1 MEFYDL
7 SEDVVADYLSH
18 SGEAKD
24 IPDSEFDP
32 VKLAVGV
39 LVEVE
44 HADDFDVAKEIAKDH
59 LVEDGDY
66 YGKYIFPDE
75 AIERIE
81 DEVVSYED
89 DPFRSG
95 LADLPLSDDGPDPGL
110 AYLSYDLP
118 EDGFGFVDCTGLDCD
133 GSPLE
138 GDVHFEDCLP
148 LEGTPLDLDSFEAS
162 DVVVITLGA
171 NWRQRLGQ
179 SLVRDV
185 IDCGDHY
192 KVGSGRL
199 FSHVYFEVLDS
210 HVRILPET
218 KDGLHLFDSYL
229 ASGSCLV
236 PVTDFRRI
244 LAGGSDGVSPLVSRI
259 ARVVSMHDGV
269 MLCSTFDGESLEV
282 QVAKGASP
290 AELKRSLSSSL
301 ESRGYLLSDIG
312 SLSFRPTGFR
322 FKPLTSAE
330 SRLGIESA
338 RGAYIDPWRDLC
350 LSFLQEMS
358 SFHKVPKV
366 ANGVKKQ
373 IFGDDHI
380 VYWYVEKLDDTYCCV
395 EFHLDPTD
403 GYCEVFVKDDY
414 NNIVWDSF
422 QIDDFE
428 DYAPAEVDRADEAVL
443 NRPASRDVMAG

>member
-1 MEFYDL
+1 MEFYDVT
-7 SEDVVADYLSH
+7 EDVVADYLSH
-18 SGEAKD
+18 AGEAKD

-44 HADDFDVAKEIAKDH
+44 HSDDFDVAKEIAKDH

-66 YGKYIFPDE
+66 YGKYIFPE
-75 AIERIE
+75 QAIDTIE
-81 DEVVSYED
+81 DEVVAYGT
-89 DPFRSG
+89 DPFEPD
-95 LADLPLSDDGPDPGL
+95 LDDLPPLDDGPDPGL

-118 EDGFGFVDCTGLDCD
+118 DDGFDFVDCSGLDCD
-133 GSPLE
+133 DYPPE
-138 GDVHFEDCLP
+138 GNIGFEDYLP
-148 LEGTPLDLDSFEAS
+148 LEGTPIDLDSFEAS

-179 SLVRDV
+179 SLVRSV

-218 KDGLHLFDSYL
+218 KDGLHLFDSYIV
-229 ASGSCLV
+229 SGSCLV

-259 ARVVSMHDGV
+259 ARVAARHEGV

-282 QVAKGASP
+282 PVIKGASP
-290 AELKRSLSSSL
+290 SELKRDLSSSL

-330 SRLGIESA
+330 SKRGIESA

-350 LSFLQEMS
+350 LSFLQEIS

-366 ANGVKKQ
+366 ANGIKKQ

-395 EFHLDPTD
+395 EFHIDPTD

-428 DYAPAEVDRADEAVL
+428 DYASAEVDRADEAIL